1 MKQAEPITPIK
12 SINNSSLVDQAEMNL
27 IEYFVGNRM
36 QPGDPLP
43 KELELAESMKVS
55 RTVIREALIRLKMIG
70 LIETKKHRGAV
81 IANPDLLSLLSKS
94 LNPHILDE
102 GTLKD
107 IFELRLVIEIGMGD
121 LIFERVTRED
131 IEELKKIADEY
142 PIATETTAFNIAH
155 EIKFHGKLYEITRN
169 NTLIGFQN
177 KLLPIFQYVNN
188 SGLLEMPANVKK
200 YVSHKGLVDVIENG
214 TPELFRNAMRNHL
227 ENHFQRLDHANRG
240 YPVKVD
246 KRDLPAN

>member
-1 MKQAEPITPIK
+1 MKVQNAPKPAGVSSPIR
-12 SINNSSLVDQAEMNL
+12 SIDSRSLVDQVEFNL
-27 IEYFVGNRM
+27 IEFFVENKL
-36 QPGDPLP
+36 QPGDPIP

-70 LIETKKHRGAV
+70 LIDTKKHRGAV
-81 IANPDLLSLLSKS
+81 ITNPDLLTLLSKS

-121 LIFERVTRED
+121 LIFDRATPKD
-131 IEELKKIADEY
+131 IEELKQIAAEY
-142 PIATETTAFNIAH
+142 PVATETMAFNIAH
-155 EIKFHGKLYEITRN
+155 EIKFHGKLYEITGN

-177 KLLPIFQYVNN
+177 KLLPIFQYVND
-188 SGLLEMPANVKK
+188 SGILEKPVRMKK
-200 YVSHKGLVDVIENG
+200 YVSHKGLVDIIENG

-227 ENHFQRLDHANRG
+227 ENHFQRLVLSEHNASE
-240 YPVKVD
+240 KT
-246 KRDLPAN
+246 K